1 MKTNQMMKRRMG
13 NFEVIQRTGDGYFNA
28 TLLLRQW
35 NESVKSAAVN
45 STEEKERRLD
55 KFWDITNLDQ
65 LMAEIAE
72 NELNFKSPNFGEL
85 KNVLSK
91 TSKGKKNGG
100 TWMHPVL
107 FIKFAMYLSPRF
119 EYHVLKFVS
128 DEMIKYRNE
137 AGDAY
142 NKLGSAVSKIVRK
155 DFMPQAMQKVGEA
168 LNWIVFNE
176 HERNIRNQYGEEK
189 KQRELYELERKVADL
204 INEGFIKNY
213 DQMITY
219 LKNVYRNKYL
229 PAVFS

>member
-1 MKTNQMMKRRMG
+1 MKTNQLMKRKMG
-13 NFEVIQRTGDGYFNA
+13 EFNVTQRTKDGFFCA
-28 TLLLRQW
+28 TELLRQW
-35 NESVKSAAVN
+35 NEYANLNRGN
-45 STEEKERRLD
+45 SPHLKQKDLKEFFYNKNTKEFIDALLEEEKLST
-55 KFWDITNLDQ
+55 KNLAY
-65 LMAEIAE
+65 LK
-72 NELNFKSPNFGEL
+72 LRGKS
-85 KNVLSK
+85 
-91 TSKGKKNGG
+91 GG

-107 FIKFAMYLSPRF
+107 FVKFAMWLNPRF
-119 EYHVLKFVS
+119 EVQVIKFVY

-204 INEGFIKNY
+204 INEGFIKSY

-219 LKNVYRNKYL
+219 LKNVYRYKYQ

>member
-1 MKTNQMMKRRMG
+1 MKTNQLMKRKMG
-13 NFEVIQRTGDGYFNA
+13 EFNVTQRTKDGFFCA
-28 TLLLRQW
+28 TELLRQW
-35 NESVKSAAVN
+35 NEYANLNRGN
-45 STEEKERRLD
+45 SPHLKQKDLKEFFYNKNTKEFIDALLEEEKLST
-55 KFWDITNLDQ
+55 KNLAY
-65 LMAEIAE
+65 LK
-72 NELNFKSPNFGEL
+72 LRGKS
-85 KNVLSK
+85 
-91 TSKGKKNGG
+91 GG

-107 FIKFAMYLSPRF
+107 FVKFAMWLNPRF
-119 EYHVLKFVS
+119 EVHVIKFVY

-204 INEGFIKNY
+204 INEGFIKSY

-219 LKNVYRNKYL
+219 LKNVYRHKYL

>member
-1 MKTNQMMKRRMG
+1 MKTNQLMKRKMG
-13 NFEVIQRTGDGYFNA
+13 EFNVTQRTKDGFFCA
-28 TLLLRQW
+28 TELLRQW
-35 NESVKSAAVN
+35 NEYANLNRGN
-45 STEEKERRLD
+45 SPHLKQKDLKEFFYNKNTKEFIDALLEEEKLST
-55 KFWDITNLDQ
+55 KNLAY
-65 LMAEIAE
+65 LK
-72 NELNFKSPNFGEL
+72 LRGKS
-85 KNVLSK
+85 
-91 TSKGKKNGG
+91 GG

-107 FIKFAMYLSPRF
+107 FVKFAMWLNPRF
-119 EYHVLKFVS
+119 EVQVIKFVY

-155 DFMPQAMQKVGEA
+155 DFIPQAMQKVGEA

-204 INEGFIKNY
+204 INEGFIKSY

-219 LKNVYRNKYL
+219 LKNVYRHKYL

>member
-1 MKTNQMMKRRMG
+1 MKTNQLMKRRMG
-13 NFEVIQRTGDGYFNA
+13 NLDVIQRTADGYFNA
-28 TLLLRQW
+28 TLLLKLW
-35 NESVKSAAVN
+35 NRENPNEKRELDNFWKS
-45 STEEKERRLD
+45 
-55 KFWDITNLDQ
+55 TNLDK
-65 LMAEIAE
+65 LMSEIAE
-72 NELNFKSPNFGEL
+72 NELNFKSVDFTEL
-85 KNVLSK
+85 KNALSK
-91 TSKGKKNGG
+91 TSRGKSNGG

-189 KQRELYELERKVADL
+189 KQRELYELERKVDDL
-204 INEGFIKNY
+204 INEGFIRNY
-213 DQMITY
+213 DQMLTY
-219 LKNVYRNKYL
+219 LKNVYRHKYL

>member
-1 MKTNQMMKRRMG
+1 MKTNQLMKRKMG
-13 NFEVIQRTGDGYFNA
+13 EFNVTQRTKDGFFCA
-28 TLLLRQW
+28 TELLRQW
-35 NESVKSAAVN
+35 NELKEFFYNKNTKEFIDALLE
-45 STEEKERRLD
+45 EEKLST
-55 KFWDITNLDQ
+55 KNLAY
-65 LMAEIAE
+65 LK
-72 NELNFKSPNFGEL
+72 LRGKS
-85 KNVLSK
+85 
-91 TSKGKKNGG
+91 GG

-107 FIKFAMYLSPRF
+107 FVKFAMWLNPRF
-119 EYHVLKFVS
+119 EVQVIKFVY

-204 INEGFIKNY
+204 INEGFIKSY

-219 LKNVYRNKYL
+219 LKNVYRHKYL

>member
-1 MKTNQMMKRRMG
+1 MKTNQLMKRKMG
-13 NFEVIQRTGDGYFNA
+13 EFNVTQRTKDGFFCA
-28 TLLLRQW
+28 TELLRQW
-35 NESVKSAAVN
+35 NEYANLNRGN
-45 STEEKERRLD
+45 SPHLKQKDLKEFFYNKNTKEFIDALLEEEKLST
-55 KFWDITNLDQ
+55 KNLAY
-65 LMAEIAE
+65 LK
-72 NELNFKSPNFGEL
+72 LRGKS
-85 KNVLSK
+85 
-91 TSKGKKNGG
+91 GG

-107 FIKFAMYLSPRF
+107 FVKFAMWLNPRF
-119 EYHVLKFVS
+119 EVQVIKFVY

-189 KQRELYELERKVADL
+189 KQRYELERKVADL
-204 INEGFIKNY
+204 INEGFIKSY

-219 LKNVYRNKYL
+219 LKNVYRHKYL

>member
-1 MKTNQMMKRRMG
+1 MKTNQLMKRKMG
-13 NFEVIQRTGDGYFNA
+13 EFNVTQRTKDGFFCA
-28 TLLLRQW
+28 TELLRQW
-35 NESVKSAAVN
+35 NEYANLNRGN
-45 STEEKERRLD
+45 SPHLKQKDLKEFFYNKNTKEFIDALLEEEKLST
-55 KFWDITNLDQ
+55 KNLAY
-65 LMAEIAE
+65 LK
-72 NELNFKSPNFGEL
+72 LRGKS
-85 KNVLSK
+85 
-91 TSKGKKNGG
+91 GG

-107 FIKFAMYLSPRF
+107 FVKFAMWLNPRF
-119 EYHVLKFVS
+119 EVQVIKFVY

-142 NKLGSAVSKIVRK
+142 NKLGSSVSKIVRK

-204 INEGFIKNY
+204 INEGFIKSY

-219 LKNVYRNKYL
+219 LKNVYRHKYL

>member
-1 MKTNQMMKRRMG
+1 MKTNQIMIRPMG
-13 NFEVIQRTGDGYFNA
+13 DFKVSQRTCDGKFDSTN
-28 TLLLRQW
+28 LIVQW
-35 NESVKSAAVN
+35 NSANKNNTKKIGDYLRLKETREFVKALMEEPEFKDGNSRLLESDDYKDFPKSIVVV
-45 STEEKERRLD
+45 TR
-55 KFWDITNLDQ
+55 
-65 LMAEIAE
+65 
-72 NELNFKSPNFGEL
+72 G
-85 KNVLSK
+85 
-91 TSKGKKNGG
+91 KNGG
-100 TWMHPVL
+100 TWMTPL
-107 FIKFAMYLSPRF
+107 MFLDFAMWLNPAF
-119 EYHVLKFVS
+119 KVKVLKFVQ

-204 INEGFIKNY
+204 INEGFIKSY

-219 LKNVYRNKYL
+219 LKNVYRHKYL

>member
-1 MKTNQMMKRRMG
+1 MKTNQLMKRKMG
-13 NFEVIQRTGDGYFNA
+13 EFNVTQRTKDGFVCA
-28 TLLLRQW
+28 TELLRQW
-35 NESVKSAAVN
+35 NEYANLNRGN
-45 STEEKERRLD
+45 SPHLKQKDLKEFFYNKNTKEFIDALLEEEKLST
-55 KFWDITNLDQ
+55 KNLAY
-65 LMAEIAE
+65 LK
-72 NELNFKSPNFGEL
+72 LRGKS
-85 KNVLSK
+85 
-91 TSKGKKNGG
+91 GG

-107 FIKFAMYLSPRF
+107 FVKFAMWLNPRF
-119 EYHVLKFVS
+119 EVQVIKFVY

-204 INEGFIKNY
+204 INEGFIKSY

-219 LKNVYRNKYL
+219 LKNVYRHKYL

>member
-1 MKTNQMMKRRMG
+1 MKTNQLMKRKMG
-13 NFEVIQRTGDGYFNA
+13 EFNVTQRTKDGFFCA
-28 TLLLRQW
+28 TELLRQW
-35 NESVKSAAVN
+35 NEYANLNRGN
-45 STEEKERRLD
+45 SPHLKQKDLKEFFSNKNTKEFIDALLEEEKLNTE
-55 KFWDITNLDQ
+55 NLAY
-65 LMAEIAE
+65 L
-72 NELNFKSPNFGEL
+72 KSR
-85 KNVLSK
+85 
-91 TSKGKKNGG
+91 GKSGG

-107 FIKFAMYLSPRF
+107 FVKFAMWLNPRF
-119 EYHVLKFVS
+119 EVQVIKFVY

-189 KQRELYELERKVADL
+189 KQRELYGLERKVADL
-204 INEGFIKNY
+204 INEGFIKSY

-219 LKNVYRNKYL
+219 LKNVYRHKYL

>member
-1 MKTNQMMKRRMG
+1 MKEFFSNKNTKE
-13 NFEVIQRTGDGYFNA
+13 FIDA
-28 TLLLRQW
+28 LL
-35 NESVKSAAVN
+35 E
-45 STEEKERRLD
+45 EEKLNTE
-55 KFWDITNLDQ
+55 NLAY
-65 LMAEIAE
+65 L
-72 NELNFKSPNFGEL
+72 KSR
-85 KNVLSK
+85 
-91 TSKGKKNGG
+91 GKSGG

-107 FIKFAMYLSPRF
+107 FVKFAMWLNPRF
-119 EYHVLKFVS
+119 EVQVIKFVY

-204 INEGFIKNY
+204 INEGFIKSY

-219 LKNVYRNKYL
+219 LKNVYRHKYL

>member
-1 MKTNQMMKRRMG
+1 MKTNQLMKRKMG
-13 NFEVIQRTGDGYFNA
+13 EFNVTQRTKDGFFCA
-28 TLLLRQW
+28 TELLRQW
-35 NESVKSAAVN
+35 NEYTNLNRGN
-45 STEEKERRLD
+45 SPHLKQKDLKEFFYNKNTKEFIDALLEEEKLST
-55 KFWDITNLDQ
+55 KNLAY
-65 LMAEIAE
+65 LK
-72 NELNFKSPNFGEL
+72 LRGKS
-85 KNVLSK
+85 
-91 TSKGKKNGG
+91 GG

-107 FIKFAMYLSPRF
+107 FVKFAMWLNPRF
-119 EYHVLKFVS
+119 EVQVIKFVY

-204 INEGFIKNY
+204 INEGFIKSY

-219 LKNVYRNKYL
+219 LKNVYRHKYL

>member
-1 MKTNQMMKRRMG
+1 MKTNQLMKRKMG
-13 NFEVIQRTGDGYFNA
+13 EFNVTQRTKDGFFCA
-28 TLLLRQW
+28 TELLRQW
-35 NESVKSAAVN
+35 NEYANLNRGN
-45 STEEKERRLD
+45 SPHLKQKDLKEFFYNKNTKEFIDALLEEEKLST
-55 KFWDITNLDQ
+55 KNLAY
-65 LMAEIAE
+65 LK
-72 NELNFKSPNFGEL
+72 LRGKS
-85 KNVLSK
+85 
-91 TSKGKKNGG
+91 GG

-107 FIKFAMYLSPRF
+107 FVKFAMWLNPRF
-119 EYHVLKFVS
+119 EVQVIKFVY

-142 NKLGSAVSKIVRK
+142 NKLGSDVSKIVRK

-204 INEGFIKNY
+204 INEGFIKSY

-219 LKNVYRNKYL
+219 LKNVYRHKYL

>member
-1 MKTNQMMKRRMG
+1 MKTNQLMKRKMG
-13 NFEVIQRTGDGYFNA
+13 EFNVTQRTKDGFFCA
-28 TLLLRQW
+28 TELLRQW
-35 NESVKSAAVN
+35 NEYANLNRGN
-45 STEEKERRLD
+45 SPHLKQKDLKEFFYNKNTKEFIDALLEEEKLST
-55 KFWDITNLDQ
+55 KNLAY
-65 LMAEIAE
+65 LK
-72 NELNFKSPNFGEL
+72 LRGKS
-85 KNVLSK
+85 
-91 TSKGKKNGG
+91 GG

-107 FIKFAMYLSPRF
+107 FVKFAMWLNPRF
-119 EYHVLKFVS
+119 EVQVIKFVY

-142 NKLGSAVSKIVRK
+142 NKLGSAVSKIGRK

-189 KQRELYELERKVADL
+189 KQRELYALERKVADL
-204 INEGFIKNY
+204 INEGFIKSY

-219 LKNVYRNKYL
+219 LKNVYRHKYL

>member
-1 MKTNQMMKRRMG
+1 MKTNQLMKRKMG
-13 NFEVIQRTGDGYFNA
+13 EFNVTQRTKDGFFCA
-28 TLLLRQW
+28 TELLRQW
-35 NESVKSAAVN
+35 NEYANLNRGN
-45 STEEKERRLD
+45 SPHLKQKDLKEFFYNKNTKEFIDALLEEEKLST
-55 KFWDITNLDQ
+55 KNLAY
-65 LMAEIAE
+65 LK
-72 NELNFKSPNFGEL
+72 LRGKS
-85 KNVLSK
+85 
-91 TSKGKKNGG
+91 GG

-107 FIKFAMYLSPRF
+107 FVKFAMWLNPRF
-119 EYHVLKFVS
+119 EVQVIKFVY

-204 INEGFIKNY
+204 INEGFIKSY

-219 LKNVYRNKYL
+219 LKNVYRHKYL

>member
-1 MKTNQMMKRRMG
+1 MKTNQLMKRKMG
-13 NFEVIQRTGDGYFNA
+13 EFNVTQQTKDGFFCA
-28 TLLLRQW
+28 TELLRQW
-35 NESVKSAAVN
+35 NEYANLNRGN
-45 STEEKERRLD
+45 SPHLKQKDLKEFFYNKNTKEFIDALLEEEKLST
-55 KFWDITNLDQ
+55 KNLAY
-65 LMAEIAE
+65 LK
-72 NELNFKSPNFGEL
+72 LRGKS
-85 KNVLSK
+85 
-91 TSKGKKNGG
+91 GG

-107 FIKFAMYLSPRF
+107 FVKFAMWLNPRF
-119 EYHVLKFVS
+119 EVQVIKFVY

-204 INEGFIKNY
+204 INEGFIKSY

-219 LKNVYRNKYL
+219 LKNVYRHKYL

>member
-1 MKTNQMMKRRMG
+1 MKTNQLMKRKMG
-13 NFEVIQRTGDGYFNA
+13 EFNVTQRTKDGFFCA
-28 TLLLRQW
+28 TELLRQW
-35 NESVKSAAVN
+35 NEYANLNRGN
-45 STEEKERRLD
+45 SPHLKQKDLKEFFYNKNTKEFIDALLEEEKLST
-55 KFWDITNLDQ
+55 KNLAY
-65 LMAEIAE
+65 LK
-72 NELNFKSPNFGEL
+72 LRGKS
-85 KNVLSK
+85 
-91 TSKGKKNGG
+91 GG

-107 FIKFAMYLSPRF
+107 FVKFAMWLNPRF
-119 EYHVLKFVS
+119 EVQVIKFVYV
-128 DEMIKYRNE
+128 EMIKYRNE

-204 INEGFIKNY
+204 INEGFIKSY

-219 LKNVYRNKYL
+219 LKNVYRHKYL

>member
-1 MKTNQMMKRRMG
+1 MKTNQLMKRKMG
-13 NFEVIQRTGDGYFNA
+13 EFNVPQRTKDGFFCA
-28 TLLLRQW
+28 TELLRQW
-35 NESVKSAAVN
+35 NEYANLNRGN
-45 STEEKERRLD
+45 SPHLKQKDLKEFFYNKNTKEFIDALLEEEKLST
-55 KFWDITNLDQ
+55 KNLAY
-65 LMAEIAE
+65 LK
-72 NELNFKSPNFGEL
+72 LRGKS
-85 KNVLSK
+85 
-91 TSKGKKNGG
+91 GG

-107 FIKFAMYLSPRF
+107 FVKFAMWLNPRF
-119 EYHVLKFVS
+119 EVQVIKFVY

-204 INEGFIKNY
+204 INEGFIKSY

-219 LKNVYRNKYL
+219 LKNVYWHKYL

>member
-1 MKTNQMMKRRMG
+1 M
-13 NFEVIQRTGDGYFNA
+13 
-28 TLLLRQW
+28 
-35 NESVKSAAVN
+35 
-45 STEEKERRLD
+45 
-55 KFWDITNLDQ
+55 
-65 LMAEIAE
+65 
-72 NELNFKSPNFGEL
+72 SPL
-85 KNVLSK
+85 
-91 TSKGKKNGG
+91 
-100 TWMHPVL
+100 L
-107 FIKFAMYLSPRF
+107 FIDFAMWINPSF
-119 EYHVLKFVS
+119 KVKVLKFVY

-219 LKNVYRNKYL
+219 LKNIYRHKYL
-229 PAVFS
+229 SAVFS

>member
-1 MKTNQMMKRRMG
+1 MKTNQLMKRKMG
-13 NFEVIQRTGDGYFNA
+13 EFNVTQRTKDGFFCA
-28 TLLLRQW
+28 TELLRQW
-35 NESVKSAAVN
+35 NEYANLNRGN
-45 STEEKERRLD
+45 SPHLKQKDLKEFFYNKNTKEFIDALLEEEKLST
-55 KFWDITNLDQ
+55 KNLAY
-65 LMAEIAE
+65 LK
-72 NELNFKSPNFGEL
+72 LRGKS
-85 KNVLSK
+85 
-91 TSKGKKNGG
+91 GG

-107 FIKFAMYLSPRF
+107 FVKFAMWLNPRF
-119 EYHVLKFVS
+119 EVQVIKFVY

-189 KQRELYELERKVADL
+189 KQRELYELERKVDDL
-204 INEGFIKNY
+204 INEGFIKSY

-219 LKNVYRNKYL
+219 LKNVYRHKYL

>member
-1 MKTNQMMKRRMG
+1 MKTNQLMKRKMG
-13 NFEVIQRTGDGYFNA
+13 EFNVTQRTKDGFFCA
-28 TLLLRQW
+28 TELLRQW
-35 NESVKSAAVN
+35 NEYANLNRGN
-45 STEEKERRLD
+45 SPHLKQKDLKEFFYNKNTKEFIDALLEEEKLST
-55 KFWDITNLDQ
+55 KNLAY
-65 LMAEIAE
+65 LK
-72 NELNFKSPNFGEL
+72 LRGKS
-85 KNVLSK
+85 
-91 TSKGKKNGG
+91 GG

-107 FIKFAMYLSPRF
+107 FVKFAMWLNPRF
-119 EYHVLKFVS
+119 EVQVIKFVY

-189 KQRELYELERKVADL
+189 KQRELYELGRKVADL
-204 INEGFIKNY
+204 INEGFIKSY

-219 LKNVYRNKYL
+219 LKNVYRHKYL

>member
-1 MKTNQMMKRRMG
+1 MKTNQLMKRKMG
-13 NFEVIQRTGDGYFNA
+13 EFNVTQRTKDGFFCA
-28 TLLLRQW
+28 TELLRQW
-35 NESVKSAAVN
+35 NEYANLNRGN
-45 STEEKERRLD
+45 SPHLKQKDLKEFFYNKNTKEFIDALLEEEKLST
-55 KFWDITNLDQ
+55 KNLAY
-65 LMAEIAE
+65 LK
-72 NELNFKSPNFGEL
+72 LRGKS
-85 KNVLSK
+85 
-91 TSKGKKNGG
+91 GG

-107 FIKFAMYLSPRF
+107 FVKFAMWLNPRF
-119 EYHVLKFVS
+119 EVQVIKFVY

-137 AGDAY
+137 SGDAY

-204 INEGFIKNY
+204 INEGFIKSY

-219 LKNVYRNKYL
+219 LKNVYRHKYL

>member
-1 MKTNQMMKRRMG
+1 MKTNQLMKRKMG
-13 NFEVIQRTGDGYFNA
+13 EFNVTQRTKDGFFCA
-28 TLLLRQW
+28 TELLRQW
-35 NESVKSAAVN
+35 NEYANLNRGN
-45 STEEKERRLD
+45 SPHLKQKDLKEFFSNKNTKEFIDALLEEEKLST
-55 KFWDITNLDQ
+55 KNLAY
-65 LMAEIAE
+65 LK
-72 NELNFKSPNFGEL
+72 LRGKS
-85 KNVLSK
+85 
-91 TSKGKKNGG
+91 GG

-107 FIKFAMYLSPRF
+107 FVKFAMWLNPRF
-119 EYHVLKFVS
+119 EVQVIKFVY

-155 DFMPQAMQKVGEA
+155 YFMPQAMQKVGEA

-204 INEGFIKNY
+204 INEGFIKSY

-219 LKNVYRNKYL
+219 LKNVYRHKYL

>member
-1 MKTNQMMKRRMG
+1 MG
-13 NFEVIQRTGDGYFNA
+13 DYLRLKETREFVKALMEEPEFKDGNSR
-28 TLLLRQW
+28 LL
-35 NESVKSAAVN
+35 ESDDYKDFPKSIVVV
-45 STEEKERRLD
+45 TR
-55 KFWDITNLDQ
+55 
-65 LMAEIAE
+65 
-72 NELNFKSPNFGEL
+72 G
-85 KNVLSK
+85 
-91 TSKGKKNGG
+91 KNGG
-100 TWMHPVL
+100 TWMTPL
-107 FIKFAMYLSPRF
+107 MFLDFAMWLNPAF
-119 EYHVLKFVS
+119 KVKVLKFVQ

-204 INEGFIKNY
+204 INEGFIKSY

-219 LKNVYRNKYL
+219 LKNVYRHKYL

>member
-13 NFEVIQRTGDGYFNA
+13 DFSVTKRTKDGFFNA
-28 TLLLRQW
+28 TTLLKQW
-35 NESVKSAAVN
+35 NEKSGMK
-45 STEEKERRLD
+45 KEIHD
-55 KFWDITNLDQ
+55 YF
-65 LMAEIAE
+65 
-72 NELNFKSPNFGEL
+72 
-85 KNVLSK
+85 VLSSTK
-91 TSKGKKNGG
+91 EFIATIIERENYDTGNSPYHKSRANKGENAG
-100 TWMHPVL
+100 TWMHPML
-107 FIKFAMYLSPRF
+107 FIDFAMWINPSFKYD
-119 EYHVLKFVS
+119 VLKFVY

-204 INEGFIKNY
+204 INEGFIKSY
-213 DQMITY
+213 DQMLTY
-219 LKNVYRNKYL
+219 LKNVYRHKYL

>member
-1 MKTNQMMKRRMG
+1 MKTNQLMKRKMG
-13 NFEVIQRTGDGYFNA
+13 EFNVTQRTKDGSFCA
-28 TLLLRQW
+28 TELLRQW
-35 NESVKSAAVN
+35 NEYANLNRGN
-45 STEEKERRLD
+45 SPHLKQKDLKEFFYNKNTKEFIDALLEEEKLST
-55 KFWDITNLDQ
+55 KNLAY
-65 LMAEIAE
+65 LK
-72 NELNFKSPNFGEL
+72 LRGKS
-85 KNVLSK
+85 
-91 TSKGKKNGG
+91 GG

-107 FIKFAMYLSPRF
+107 FVKFAMWLNPRF
-119 EYHVLKFVS
+119 EVQVIKFVY

-204 INEGFIKNY
+204 INEGFIKSY

-219 LKNVYRNKYL
+219 LKNVYRHKYL

>member
-1 MKTNQMMKRRMG
+1 MKTNQLMKRKMG
-13 NFEVIQRTGDGYFNA
+13 EFNVTQRTKDGFFCA
-28 TLLLRQW
+28 TELLRQW
-35 NESVKSAAVN
+35 NEYANLNRGN
-45 STEEKERRLD
+45 SPHLKQKDLKEFFYNKNTKEFIDALLEEEKLST
-55 KFWDITNLDQ
+55 KNLAY
-65 LMAEIAE
+65 LK
-72 NELNFKSPNFGEL
+72 LRGKS
-85 KNVLSK
+85 
-91 TSKGKKNGG
+91 GG

-107 FIKFAMYLSPRF
+107 FVKFAMWLNPRF
-119 EYHVLKFVS
+119 EVQVIKFVY

-189 KQRELYELERKVADL
+189 KQLELYELERKVADL
-204 INEGFIKNY
+204 INEGFIKSY

-219 LKNVYRNKYL
+219 LKNVYRHKYL

>member
-1 MKTNQMMKRRMG
+1 MKTDQLMKRKMG
-13 NFEVIQRTGDGYFNA
+13 EFNVTQRTKDGFFCA
-28 TLLLRQW
+28 TELLRQW
-35 NESVKSAAVN
+35 NEYANLNRGN
-45 STEEKERRLD
+45 SPHLKQKDLKEFFYNKNTKEFIDALLEEEKLST
-55 KFWDITNLDQ
+55 KNLAY
-65 LMAEIAE
+65 LK
-72 NELNFKSPNFGEL
+72 LRGKS
-85 KNVLSK
+85 
-91 TSKGKKNGG
+91 GG

-107 FIKFAMYLSPRF
+107 FVKFAMWLNPRF
-119 EYHVLKFVS
+119 EVQVIKFVY

-204 INEGFIKNY
+204 INEGFIKSY

-219 LKNVYRNKYL
+219 LKNVYRHKYL